1 MKKYLLAF
9 ALCTSVMG
17 FAQDEVLFTIEGE
30 QVTAE
35 EFSYVYNKNKDV
47 GRQIDPKTPREYLD
61 LYINFKLQV
70 YEAEQLGMD
79 TTTSFLREFRSYREQ
94 LARPYMTVKE
104 VNDQILREAYNNMN
118 WDVRASHIMIDLP
131 TNALPEDTARVYNQL
146 MTVREQILNGQ
157 RSFEEAARVMS
168 SDTYSAQ
175 RDGDVGWFTAFNMV
189 YPFEKAAY
197 SLEAGEISLP
207 VRTQFGY
214 HLIKTTDRRYSRGK
228 IEVAHILAHAPEGS
242 TEEELAEAER
252 TIREVYDSLQAGA
265 DFASMARRYSD
276 DRSSAQQGGVLP
288 AFGMKEML
296 PTFEEEAF
304 GLSENGMYSEP
315 FKTKIGWHIV
325 KRIHRH
331 QLGTFEMMRDEL
343 TRKIQRD
350 TRSNMG
356 QTVFLNK
363 LKRDYHFTEDSDNL
377 LEVIDEMIEEME
389 GDDEWYEEFEG
400 EDDVVYSFA
409 DQVITQEDVANF
421 LKDVTE
427 RLNGSE
433 DLRTA
438 AYGTVQDFAK
448 RKLMSYENEQLSNK
462 YPEFRFL
469 VQEYREGILLFDLKK
484 DRVWDR
490 ASSDSAGLA
499 DFYEENKQNYS
510 VGERYEYV
518 RFTAASRE
526 VADQIMSELRSG
538 STSGSA
544 IVDKFNTESQL
555 TVRMDTLK
563 IAVGENPNID
573 AAANGEWKTWE
584 SDGRWM
590 VTHVVRTIPAG
601 VRPLSEIRGIVTS
614 DYQKYLE
621 TEWIQELRAK
631 YDIEVNED
639 VMSTLEAE
647 L

>member
-1 MKKYLLAF
+1 MKKHLLAF
-9 ALCTSVMG
+9 ALSTSLLG
-17 FAQDEVLFTIEGE
+17 LAQEEVLFTIEGE
-30 QVTAE
+30 PVTAE

-47 GRQIDPKTPREYLD
+47 GRQIDPKTPREYLE

-70 YEAEQLGMD
+70 HEAEQLGMD
-79 TTTSFLREFRSYREQ
+79 TTTAFLREFRSYREQ

-104 VNDQILREAYNNMN
+104 VNEQILREAYNNMN

-157 RSFEEAARVMS
+157 RTFEEAARVMS

-189 YPFEKAAY
+189 YPFEQAAY
-197 SLEAGEISLP
+197 SLEAGEISKP

-214 HLIKTTDRRYSRGK
+214 HLIKTTDRRYARGT
-228 IEVAHILAHAPEGS
+228 IEVAHILAHVPEGS
-242 TEEELAEAER
+242 SEEQMAEAER

-265 DFASMARRYSD
+265 DFAAMARRYSD
-276 DRSSAQQGGVLP
+276 DRTSAQQGGVLP

-296 PTFEEEAF
+296 PAFEEVSF
-304 GLSENGMYSEP
+304 GLQENGEYSEP
-315 FKTKIGWHIV
+315 FRTKIGWHIV
-325 KRIHRH
+325 KRIHR
-331 QLGTFEMMRDEL
+331 QQMGTFDMMRDEL

-363 LKRDYHFTEDSDNL
+363 LKRDYNFTEDSDNL
-377 LEVIDEMIEEME
+377 LEVIDEMVEEM
-389 GDDEWYEEFEG
+389 GDDEEWYEEFEG
-400 EDDVVYSFA
+400 EDGAVYSFA
-409 DQVITQEDVANF
+409 DQVITQEDIANF
-421 LKDVTE
+421 LKDVAE

-438 AYGTVQDFAK
+438 AYGTIQDFAK
-448 RKLMSYENEQLSNK
+448 RRLMSYENDQLAEK

-484 DRVWDR
+484 ERVWDR
-490 ASSDSAGLA
+490 ASSDSTGLVN
-499 DFYEENKQNYS
+499 FYEANKQNYS

-518 RFTAASRE
+518 RFSAASRE
-526 VADQIMSELRSG
+526 VADNIMTELRNG

-544 IVDKFNTESQL
+544 ILDQFNTESQL

-563 IAVGENPNID
+563 VGVGENEAID
-573 AAANGEWKTWE
+573 AAANGEWKTFE
-584 SDGRWM
+584 ADGRWI
-590 VTHVVRTIPAG
+590 VPYVVRTIPAG
-601 VRPLSEIRGIVTS
+601 IRPLNEIRGIVTS
-614 DYQKYLE
+614 DYQKQLE
-621 TEWIQELRAK
+621 ADWIAELREK
-631 YDIEVNED
+631 YDVDVNEG
-639 VMSTLEAE
+639 VMSSLEAE